1 MDLELHGR
9 TAIVTGGSSGIGKA
23 IAREL
28 AMEGVDV
35 AIAARRLEPLEAAAQ
50 RAVRGSPAGESCPYP
65 RTRPTTIPS
74 RRWCGRPWMHLGRL
88 DILVNCAAQPGGA
101 APPVPLSD
109 IVSDHFWPDMNV
121 KVLGYL
127 RCAREAA
134 PHMKQQGWGRI
145 INISGLAARQTGNTI
160 GSMRNVAISAM
171 TKNLADELGPHGINV
186 TVVHP
191 AQTRTERTASMLEEQ
206 ARRLGVTVE
215 EAERRMADANSV
227 RRVIDAR
234 DIAYVV
240 AVLASPRCV
249 AVNGDAIAAGG
260 GSPRAIHY

>member
-1 MDLELHGR
+1 MDLELQGK

-23 IAREL
+23 IAMEL
-28 AMEGVDV
+28 AKEGVDV
-35 AIAARRLEPLEAAAQ
+35 AIAARRIEPLEAAARELAEATGRRIVPISADTSDDDSV
-50 RAVRGSPAGESCPYP
+50 RAMVQSAVDA
-65 RTRPTTIPS
+65 
-74 RRWCGRPWMHLGRL
+74 LGRL

-101 APPVPLSD
+101 APPVPLAD

-134 PHMKQQGWGRI
+134 PHMTRQGWGRI

-171 TKNLADELGPHGINV
+171 TRNLADELGPHGVNV

-191 AQTRTERTASMLEEQ
+191 GATRTERTPAALAEQ
-206 ARRLGVTVE
+206 ARRLDITPE
-215 EAERRMADANSV
+215 EAERRMAAANSV
-227 RRVIDAR
+227 QRIIDAA

-240 AVLASPRCV
+240 AMLASPRSV
-249 AVNGDAIAAGG
+249 AINGDAIAAGG
-260 GSPRAIHY
+260 GAPRAIHY

>member
-1 MDLELHGR
+1 MDLELQGR

-35 AIAARRLEPLEAAAQ
+35 AIAARRPEPLEAAARELAEASGRRIVPIPADTSDDDSV
-50 RAVRGSPAGESCPYP
+50 RAMVQSAVEA
-65 RTRPTTIPS
+65 
-74 RRWCGRPWMHLGRL
+74 LGRL

-109 IVSDHFWPDMNV
+109 IISDHFWPDMNV

-134 PHMKQQGWGRI
+134 PHMIQQGWGRI

-171 TKNLADELGPHGINV
+171 TKNLADELGPHGVNV

-191 AQTRTERTASMLEEQ
+191 GGTRTERTASMLEDQ
-206 ARRLGVTVE
+206 ARRLGVTTE
-215 EAERRMADANSV
+215 EAERRMAEANSV
-227 RRVIDAR
+227 RRIIDAR

-240 AVLASPRCV
+240 AMLASPRCV

-260 GSPRAIHY
+260 GAPRAIHY

>member
-1 MDLELHGR
+1 MDLELQGK

-23 IAREL
+23 VAMEL
-28 AMEGVDV
+28 AKEGVDV
-35 AIAARRLEPLEAAAQ
+35 AIAARRIEPLEATARELAEATGRRIVPISADTSDDDSVRAMVQAA
-50 RAVRGSPAGESCPYP
+50 VDE
-65 RTRPTTIPS
+65 
-74 RRWCGRPWMHLGRL
+74 LGRL

-101 APPVPLSD
+101 APPVPLAD

-127 RCAREAA
+127 RCVREAA
-134 PHMKQQGWGRI
+134 PHMTRQGWGRI

-171 TKNLADELGPHGINV
+171 TKNLADELGPHGVNV

-191 AQTRTERTASMLEEQ
+191 GRTRTERTAPALAEQ
-206 ARRLGVTVE
+206 ARQLGVTPE
-215 EAERRMADANSV
+215 EAERRMAAGNSV
-227 RRVIDAR
+227 RRIIDAR

-240 AVLASPRCV
+240 AMLASPRCV

-260 GSPRAIHY
+260 GAPGAIHY